1 MAITISSQSQLLDN
15 QILIDSAVTADAQ
28 NNVRLSEATS
38 YLFKIDNLNVASSA
52 AYFKIW
58 DHTNPIVGTTEPD
71 YVLMIPATTSKTI
84 IVTPG
89 ITFTEG
95 LSYACTLLAVVSSV
109 ANPSHTVSLKMVV
122 A

>member
-28 NNVRLSEATS
+28 NNVRLSEAVS

-58 DHTNPIVGTTEPD
+58 DHVIVGK
-71 YVLMIPATTSKTI
+71 IIGINNIISKI
-84 IVTPG
+84 I
-89 ITFTEG
+89 
-95 LSYACTLLAVVSSV
+95 SDA
-109 ANPSHTVSLKMVV
+109 
-122 A
+122 